1 MQGFFHQQYEYGK
14 FNPLNAL
21 HLLHSEVTPP
31 PLRHNVSLDRFGLS
45 TYPEPRYLHTKTPTE
60 VHPRK
65 IRTSVGPSPG
75 ATQQNHLSNPIIEK
89 LFKKS
94 HTKFYPPGK
103 LTKFPGYFYSVR
115 WLFNKPLPWNWICD
129 SVPWR
134 LCQFCQRFQGE
145 KKFSKAL
152 GAWLLVRGV
161 SQRKRR
167 RRGRRRYFP
176 WRGCALPRCNLRGGG
191 FMRTESG
198 GFENTL
204 SLLRIICSLIIII
217 TKTVKIDS
225 IENLYWMCFHCVLC
239 LGSIGNISEHV
250 LYGTLPMAVKQSDG
264 CLEKDLSLW
273 RQGRGNRDKFS
284 HNVELSPAKVNEKR
298 LFFCPIKLILK
309 KVPTKN
315 QENPEKKQNKSLCW
329 SAFGRMAF
337 GACSKKSDLVGL
349 VADVSA
355 IPVFLGICLGQAISV
370 LRYQPWKSAET
381 SNRPFMRTGKKTP
394 TNKSERSTEATKP
407 KSCSFFKLAY
417 TTSWDKWFVFWIS
430 SRSSSFTFEL
440 RLSPL

>member
-298 LFFCPIKLILK
+298 LFFLPDQTYSQKGPNKKPRESWKKAKQVPLLIRIR
-309 KVPTKN
+309 KN
-315 QENPEKKQNKSLCW
+315 GLWRMLQKIRPCW
-329 SAFGRMAF
+329 IGGWRFGDTCFF
-337 GACSKKSDLVGL
+337 GYLPWPGDICVE
-349 VADVSA
+349 VSA
-355 IPVFLGICLGQAISV
+355 LEKCRNVEPSIYAD
-370 LRYQPWKSAET
+370 
-381 SNRPFMRTGKKTP
+381 GKKNTHQQIW
-394 TNKSERSTEATKP
+394 TIYGSYEAQ
-407 KSCSFFKLAY
+407 KL
-417 TTSWDKWFVFWIS
+417 
-430 SRSSSFTFEL
+430 
-440 RLSPL
+440 